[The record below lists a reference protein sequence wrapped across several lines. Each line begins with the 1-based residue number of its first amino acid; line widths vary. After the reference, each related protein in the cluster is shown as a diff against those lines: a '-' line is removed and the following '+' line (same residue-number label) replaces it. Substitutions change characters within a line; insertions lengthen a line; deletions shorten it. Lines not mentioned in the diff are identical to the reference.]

1 MSYYG
6 TIYKLFA
13 PLVIRLWRI
22 RGVGVENI
30 PPDGAILAANHTAF
44 SDVLVISAAAGRQV
58 RYMAKKELFATPLAP
73 LIRSLGAY
81 PVDRGGADIGS
92 IRQTLS
98 LVESGELVGIFP
110 QGHRRG
116 GVDPRGTEIKPGV
129 GMLAYHTK
137 APVVPVY
144 LSNSRMKTGI
154 FRRNTVTFG
163 KPIPYEELGFSRG
176 GREEYKEASALIFER
191 ICSLGDPPA
200 QGTADGGGESA

>member
-98 LVESGELVGIFP
+98 LVEAGSSSASS
-110 QGHRRG
+110 RRG
-116 GVDPRGTEIKPGV
+116 TGAEAWIPGGPR
-129 GMLAYHTK
+129 
-137 APVVPVY
+137 
-144 LSNSRMKTGI
+144 SN
-154 FRRNTVTFG
+154 
-163 KPIPYEELGFSRG
+163 P
-176 GREEYKEASALIFER
+176 ASA
-191 ICSLGDPPA
+191 
-200 QGTADGGGESA
+200 